1 MIKGSSAYNDLI
13 RDNDRHVRGK
23 WVQMTKEEAEA
34 YDKDLNI
41 AKRQPIDS
49 EESSPFDLYD
59 DIDEFENDNDDH
71 AIFPF

>member
-1 MIKGSSAYNDLI
+1 MEKI
-13 RDNDRHVRGK
+13 
-23 WVQMTKEEAEA
+23 TKEKAEA
-34 YDKDLNI
+34 YDKDTTI

-59 DIDEFENDNDDH
+59 DIDEFGNDKDGY